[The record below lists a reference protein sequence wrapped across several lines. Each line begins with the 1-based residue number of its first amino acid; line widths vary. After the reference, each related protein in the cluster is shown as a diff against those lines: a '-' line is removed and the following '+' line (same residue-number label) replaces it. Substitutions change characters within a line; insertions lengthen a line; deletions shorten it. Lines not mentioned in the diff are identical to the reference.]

1 MTNKDIKAE
10 ARQKLALNIHQAIIV
25 YTVEFAI
32 YITLL
37 ALIVMSCVSLG
48 SNMIAGIV
56 MICYG
61 VILLLIAMVGSN
73 MVNYAMVDFYLVS
86 FKCKQYNVRRLG
98 ETLARGG
105 MTKILLLSLKRTML
119 AFLLTLCLIV
129 PGIIYMIRTSMANH
143 LLVANPKMK
152 ASAVLSASNKVM
164 SGKTGAYFALT
175 MSMIGWWLLGIITLG
190 LGFIFI
196 LPYINL
202 VKSVYYKRNL
212 QGDKTVYVFNPQ
224 AVQQTAY
231 STTTAYSPQQP
242 ITQAGAEPRVAPQP
256 QSQQPVSDAPAPID
270 TLEAEAVR
278 DMAEA
283 MRDFGNPVEDVP
295 EVPEVPISPPV
306 VNAKKSAG
314 GERVITRPVDDTN
327 LVESEHVLS
336 TEELIARDESLNRQI
351 NAIYT
356 KQDGAKPVRDYIS
369 AQCAQ
374 SPDDFI
380 TSEVQSVSLDE
391 LNATGGDA
399 FAPEQATE
407 PPVMSESEFDD
418 FIREFESDIPKT
430 EPEFVPLKRTERA
443 TDGIAHAAP
452 TARAER
458 PQPAAAQ
465 PAAKPE
471 EGMSRAEKIR
481 REREERLKNL
491 KK

>member
-1 MTNKDIKAE
+1 MTNKAIKAE

-37 ALIVMSCVSLG
+37 ALIVMSCVSMG

-86 FKCKQYNVRRLG
+86 YRCKPYNVRRLG

-105 MTKILLLSLKRTML
+105 MTKILLLSLKRTVI

-129 PGIIYMIRTSMANH
+129 PGVVYMIRTSMANH

-164 SGKTGAYFALT
+164 SGKSGAYFALT

-212 QGDKTVYVFNPQ
+212 QGDKAVYVYNPQ
-224 AVQQTAY
+224 AAQSPAY
-231 STTTAYSPQQP
+231 VDNAAQPQQP
-242 ITQAGAEPRVAPQP
+242 AAKADERASVQTEIP
-256 QSQQPVSDAPAPID
+256 DAPAPID
-270 TLEAEAVR
+270 ALEVDAMR
-278 DMAEA
+278 DMADA
-283 MRDFGNPVEDVP
+283 MRDFGTP
-295 EVPEVPISPPV
+295 EQDIPDVPEVPISPP
-306 VNAKKSAG
+306 NASVKRAG
-314 GERVITRPVDDTN
+314 DDAVITRPIGDTD

-336 TEELIARDESLNRQI
+336 TEELAARDESLNRQI
-351 NAIYT
+351 DAIYS
-356 KQDGAKPVRDYIS
+356 KQGGAKPVRDYIS
-369 AQCAQ
+369 AQGAQ
-374 SPDDFI
+374 SPDDFV
-380 TSEVQSVSLDE
+380 TGEVQPVSLDAI
-391 LNATGGDA
+391 NASAVNDVTAPAGDA
-399 FAPEQATE
+399 
-407 PPVMSESEFDD
+407 PVMSDSEFDE
-418 FIREFESDIPKT
+418 FIRAFESDIPKT

-443 TDGIAHAAP
+443 TPVAQSGAAVQ
-452 TARAER
+452 R
-458 PQPAAAQ
+458 PQHGERVAAAH
-465 PAAKPE
+465 KPE
-471 EGMSRAEKIR
+471 EGLSRAEKIR